1 METVNSKCWGVKQK
15 HVIHPALTEKKKKKV
30 LTREIKGI
38 FQRLTNKSW

>member
-15 HVIHPALTEKKKKKV
+15 HVIHPALTEKKKKV
-30 LTREIKGI
+30 FTREITGI